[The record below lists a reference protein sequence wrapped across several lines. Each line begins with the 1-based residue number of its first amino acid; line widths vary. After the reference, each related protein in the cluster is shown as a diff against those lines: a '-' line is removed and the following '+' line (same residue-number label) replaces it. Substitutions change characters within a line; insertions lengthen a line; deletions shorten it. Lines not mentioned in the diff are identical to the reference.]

1 MRDFLVQVASE
12 AQAMAAMPQWTMIDP
27 DSGKT
32 VWKNPTWCGVLPVDA
47 YTSVGAPAVYA
58 DDGETVVKP
67 VVPPTK
73 APGQWFIVSVDR
85 EVKIPAKALPAIK
98 AQADRDA
105 GLTLPAGIAGLSTVW
120 AGMTIRTP

>member
-58 DDGETVVKP
+58 DEP
-67 VVPPTK
+67 SLEARLRWLQERLESSRSK
-73 APGQWFIVSVDR
+73 ANFRTSSRR
-85 EVKIPAKALPAIK
+85 E
-98 AQADRDA
+98 
-105 GLTLPAGIAGLSTVW
+105 GSTDFL
-120 AGMTIRTP
+120 APSAPR